1 MHLLFPILL
10 PIYVYQEQSTSQ
22 RTPSLHSLPP
32 SHPTFPYRGIIK
44 NPKPKRHIAK
54 TMKRVHI
61 SSIKKTLQKGYL
73 TYANQKVSDIRQPKK
88 FSSAQNT
95 APPRTANHSPSH
107 GKSCGSILVHVK
119 YGSPPS
125 LKSSSRKFRMSGL
138 AVSLALTLISSM
150 RRSNLFKFSRL

>member
-61 SSIKKTLQKGYL
+61 SSIKKNIAKR
-73 TYANQKVSDIRQPKK
+73 VSDIRQPKK

-95 APPRTANHSPSH
+95 ASPRTANHSPSH

-138 AVSLALTLISSM
+138 TVSLALTLISSM